1 MAVPNVPA
9 FPGLPVPAVPGFPAS
24 PSPPFPST
32 STLNR
37 RAGVTQVPGA
47 LKVILPPASI
57 PPLPILLLVI
67 DIYSI

>member
-1 MAVPNVPA
+1 MAVPNIPL
-9 FPGLPVPAVPGFPAS
+9 FPELPVPAVPEFPAC
-24 PSPPFPST
+24 PAAPLPST

-47 LKVILPPASI
+47 LNVTLPAPSI

>member
-1 MAVPNVPA
+1 MADPNVPK

-32 STLNR
+32 LTLNN

-47 LKVILPPASI
+47 LNVTLPAPSI

>member
-1 MAVPNVPA
+1 MTVPNAPR
-9 FPGLPVPAVPGFPAS
+9 FPGLPVPAVPEFPAC

-37 RAGVTQVPGA
+37 RAGVIQVPGA
-47 LKVILPPASI
+47 LNVTLPAPSI